1 MANYMLPG
9 QWAVSSEILMSIAIN
24 TLFGVCGLF
33 FFFLM
38 IRLPPRS
45 TLFPYTTLFRS
56 LTEHFGEKARQHPI
70 AGAMAHAIGRL
81 LLVDPQSH
89 DHVEMLGHEPLDHA
103 WRARR
108 IIGGVAIDQHVD
120 VGIDIGKHS
129 PDHMAFALPPL
140 AAH

>member
-1 MANYMLPG
+1 
-9 QWAVSSEILMSIAIN
+9 
-24 TLFGVCGLF
+24 
-33 FFFLM
+33 
-38 IRLPPRS
+38 
-45 TLFPYTTLFRS
+45 
-56 LTEHFGEKARQHPI
+56 
-70 AGAMAHAIGRL
+70 MAHAIGRL

-140 AAH
+140 AAHLGAGRARDLDGAILRIVVIDVDGRRRQRLLEVPDHGGDGRLLIVAGHQHCDPHRW